1 MKKEKTYQSLT
12 FNTVRRRHEHLELT
26 NSRTLSNEKYE
37 EYEKSEPY
45 DYISL
50 YFHHKITGEPAVI
63 NDEIFTNEIQHNLN
77 ITEKHKDIWIDNSAL
92 SNAYRIAN
100 AMIAEVKE
108 LIPSCT
114 VNITPIKDLFIK
126 NDAGMYTFRK
136 WKEGLDKLKSLLVEH
151 DLHIIIGKPGVGK
164 THYTIDKLGYG
175 KHLVV
180 TLSNLVGANFV
191 SRFNR
196 SNRIDTATC
205 EFMSY
210 TKARFTP
217 MRNYDTVIFEE
228 ASMLSTNELPLM
240 IKCINHCKNVFFCGD
255 TNQLPS
261 FLGFGNILYG
271 LLVEFPDKVVELKE
285 NHRCSTEVVN
295 GMESIMHGSF
305 PKVDSKED
313 FTATL
318 TDALDNE
325 HDFIIPAF
333 MNSTVRKMNQMC
345 LEHLADAENN
355 SIENCIDKILLKNK
369 KIPLRSTSNQKV
381 KNADGTYS
389 YMFYNNELCTLT
401 KEGQYY
407 VVKSKLYP
415 SHRSQFLSLDFLTL
429 DEQERPKDF
438 ALAYAITVHKSQGL
452 EWDDVFFVNDANDW
466 LRTRNLCY
474 VAYTRS
480 KKNTYIL
487 SSNESKNTGNKIIYK
502 NIFRKE

>member
-12 FNTVRRRHEHLELT
+12 FTTVRRRHEHLELT

-37 EYEKSEPY
+37 EYEKSKPY
-45 DYISL
+45 DFISL
-50 YFHHKITGEPAVI
+50 YFHYKITGEPPVI
-63 NDEIFTNEIQHNLN
+63 DDEIFTNEVQHNLDIN
-77 ITEKHKDIWIDNSAL
+77 DKYRDIWINGNAL
-92 SNAYRIAN
+92 SNAYRVAN
-100 AMIAEVKE
+100 SMLEEIKAF
-108 LIPSCT
+108 IPTVT
-114 VNITPIKDLFIK
+114 VNITPLKNLFVK
-126 NDAGMYTFRK
+126 NNLGMYTFRK
-136 WKEGLDKLKSLLVEH
+136 WKEDLDKLKNMLSER

-164 THYTIDKLGYG
+164 THYTIEQLGKG
-175 KHLVV
+175 GHHLVV

-196 SNRIDTATC
+196 SSTAGTC

-210 TKARFTP
+210 TKARFTQLE
-217 MRNYDTVIFEE
+217 NYDTVIFEE

-240 IKCINHCKNVFFCGD
+240 LKCISHSKNVFFCGD

-271 LLVEFPDKVVELKE
+271 LLQEFPDKVVELKR
-285 NHRCSTEVVN
+285 NHRCSAAVVN
-295 GMESIMHGSF
+295 GMESIMNGAF
-305 PKVDSKED
+305 PKVDTKND
-313 FTATL
+313 FVAAL

-325 HDFIIPAF
+325 HNLIIPAF
-333 MNSTVRKMNQMC
+333 SNSKVREMNLAC
-345 LEHLADAENN
+345 LTHLADSEG
-355 SIENCIDKILLKNK
+355 SSVENCIDKILLKNR

-381 KNADGTYS
+381 KNSDGKYG
-389 YMFYNNELCTLT
+389 YKFYNNELCKLS
-401 KEGQYY
+401 KEGPFY
-407 VVKSKLYP
+407 VVQSTLYP
-415 SHRSQFLSLDFLTL
+415 AHREEFMTLDFLTL
-429 DEQERPKDF
+429 DEQERPRDF
-438 ALAYAITVHKSQGL
+438 ALAYSMTVHKSQGL

-487 SSNESKNTGNKIIYK
+487 SSNENTGKKIIYN